1 LLRRYEQPQPTR
13 SWNQTHVVPAALVK
27 DAVVPVALIVPVLHV
42 GTPGAVADLA
52 WAAKMRR
59 VGTHVV
65 CVAVKHVVLVVFRVN
80 VTVAVPA
87 WQAADDRQRFAGV
100 KPALIDVVDE
110 QFAELRAEH
119 GARELPVAT
128 VWLVVLQ
135 LGAPAPA
142 GPNWTRKQL
151 PVHVRAAAGEDRLSM
166 MRGAVQA
173 TAPVAAA
180 RLMSVRRSIPRRP
193 PSGVSMSLISFPSLP
208 P

>member
-1 LLRRYEQPQPTR
+1 LRLYEQPQPTR

-27 DAVVPVALIVPVLHV
+27 DTVVPVASIEPVLHV

-87 WQAADDRQRFAGV
+87 WQAADDRQRLAGV
-100 KPALIDVVDE
+100 KPALIDVVDP
-110 QFAELRAEH
+110 QFDELRVGH
-119 GARELPVAT
+119 GVWRPVPT